1 MKAFRFITI
10 ATLAFLGSSCAKE
23 MVFEPVAEDP
33 NLIPLNIS
41 GSIDQVATR
50 ATAAG
55 FVNGDAVGL
64 FAVNYTENNTIAG
77 TLAAEGNQADNVKY
91 VFDETNYKWVPVKP
105 VYYKDINTHAD
116 LYLYYPYESTISDVN
131 AVNFEVKKDQSA
143 AATATE
149 LSGYEASD
157 WMWGKAEDITPSQSS
172 VQIPLK
178 HKLSAI
184 QLTLNEGTG
193 WDEGE
198 FAAQDKG
205 VIVTNTTRKATLD
218 YSTGE
223 VDPVGA
229 PQLDGIVMCP
239 QTDGTFRAVVIPQT
253 VDAGTSLFSITVN
266 GISYSFTQNNPVSY
280 QQGKQLNVSIN
291 IKKKTPAGDF
301 ELELAD
307 AQIVPWTEDL
317 NTHGGEARQ
326 YFVVNVETPGTL
338 GATIEAMQ
346 KNPAKIRNLKV
357 TGIVNADDFY
367 FMRDDMDILEAVNMK
382 ECQPM
387 IEYSIAAYTDSPNY
401 DYYIQS
407 YGEPTYI
414 DENGTYRR
422 WDLNRPII
430 PNDAFNSK
438 NTLSFFVFPE
448 EVTEIGDYAFYQ
460 TKLAGALI
468 IPDDVVRVGQQAF
481 SQTLISSVSFPLNL
495 KRIDYGAFA
504 ICTSLSGSLSLPET
518 LSYIGDSAF
527 QNCSFSGHLSL
538 PENLSYLGGCAFNQS
553 GSFSGDLVI
562 PAGVKVIYTSVF
574 SATTFTGQL
583 IFKGNLNFDEHAD
596 WAFAQCHFSGDLH
609 LPNGMST
616 IPNFAFYDN
625 NFTSITLPS
634 TLKEIKSEAF
644 QFNHWLERV
653 NFSEG
658 LFSIGERAF
667 NSCANLLSLKLPSTL
682 QTIQDRAFEGCFY
695 ISNISCDAVEPPT
708 VMQYAFD
715 GVAKDNFAVQVP
727 EQSIIRYQTEN
738 GWSDFRRIIAHCD
751 FSIGRTRLRLL
762 NKGESRTYTL
772 RCPSGN
778 DWSIES
784 KPDWVTI
791 TPSSGSGKT
800 DVTITVSDMARTSE
814 TFEVNN
820 GSFQYPNYAN
830 YAGRNGDIVFKI
842 DGMDYTCKLT
852 VEQFDYDFEDGQA
865 ITLQSATAGN
875 GIDIVFIGEGFDAKD
890 IADGKFTSSAAT
902 AFGHFFNVEP
912 YTTYKDYFNVYSV
925 ISKSDDSGI
934 EDVNTVID
942 NKLDSVD
949 ACFLWA
955 KKADSDMD
963 LSQSVVIMLQ
973 NNPNYYGWT
982 YMYGDGSALA
992 VVPISEQ
999 AYPRDFRGLIQHEA
1013 GGHAFGKLADE
1024 YIYHNA
1030 FISNCICPCCDHP
1043 TSEYDLTSQFGF
1055 FKSLGWYKNLSTY
1068 SDHNRVPWAHLVFNP
1083 DYSNRVDM
1091 FEGGYMHTRGIYR
1104 SEITSCMNNN
1114 IPYFSAISRQAI
1126 VERIK
1131 DYAGETFSLEDFY
1144 AHDSFAV
1151 GTRASDSTFDWTF
1164 GVDPNWSEGPEHGS
1178 IIYMGDHPNVK

>member
-1 MKAFRFITI
+1 MKYLRYF
-10 ATLAFLGSSCAKE
+10 TLAAMATVLASCAKE
-23 MVFEPVAEDP
+23 MVFEPIAEDP

-50 ATAAG
+50 ATAEG

-64 FAVNYTENNTIAG
+64 FAVNYSENNTIAG

-91 VFDETNYKWVPVKP
+91 VFDEPNYKWVPVKP
-105 VYYKDINTHAD
+105 VYYKDINTHVD
-116 LYLYYPYESTISDVN
+116 LYLYYPYQGEISDVS
-131 AVNFEVKKDQSA
+131 AANFEVKKDQST
-143 AATATE
+143 AATATA

-157 WMWGKAEDITPSQSS
+157 WMWGKATDITPSESR
-172 VQIPLK
+172 VQIPLS

-184 QLTLNEGTG
+184 QVTLNEGTG
-193 WDEGE
+193 WDQGE
-198 FAAQDKG
+198 FEAQAKS
-205 VIVTNTTRKATLD
+205 VIVTNTTRKATLN
-218 YSTGE
+218 YATGE
-223 VDPVGA
+223 VIPVGN

-253 VDAGTSLFSITVN
+253 MDAGTSLFSITVN

-291 IKKKTPAGDF
+291 INKKAPTGDY
-301 ELELAD
+301 ELVLAD
-307 AQIVPWTEDL
+307 AQIIDWTEDL

-338 GATIEAMQ
+338 GDVIAAMG
-346 KNPAKIRNLKV
+346 KNPEKIRNLKV
-357 TGIVNADDFY
+357 TGSVNEDDFT
-367 FMRDDMDILEAVNMK
+367 FMRNQMSILEAVNMK
-382 ECQPM
+382 EGVL
-387 IEYSIAAYTDSPNY
+387 ENGSIPDFAFSGK
-401 DYYIQS
+401 QS
-407 YGEPTYI
+407 LAHFSFPEIVTYI
-414 DENGTYRR
+414 GAYAFYKTK
-422 WDLNRPII
+422 LSGSLII
-430 PNDAFNSK
+430 PND
-438 NTLSFFVFPE
+438 VQ
-448 EVTEIGDYAFYQ
+448 VIGSYAFASS
-460 TKLAGALI
+460 L
-468 IPDDVVRVGQQAF
+468 V
-481 SQTLISSVSFPLNL
+481 SSVSFSMVLNQIGD
-495 KRIDYGAFA
+495 RAFDD
-504 ICTSLSGSLSLPET
+504 CTSLSGALNLPES
-518 LSYIGDSAF
+518 LSYIGEAAF
-527 QNCSFSGHLSL
+527 LGCNFTGHLSL
-538 PENLSYLGGCAFNQS
+538 PESLTFVGGSAFSCSGNYSGGLTIPSGVKTLYGGTFS
-553 GSFSGDLVI
+553 GSS
-562 PAGVKVIYTSVF
+562 
-574 SATTFTGQL
+574 FTGQL
-583 IFKGNLNFDEHAD
+583 VFQGELDFSLYANSDFSG
-596 WAFAQCHFSGDLH
+596 CHFIGELKIPEGMNSIPSGTFQAND
-609 LPNGMST
+609 
-616 IPNFAFYDN
+616 
-625 NFTSITLPS
+625 FTSVSIPS
-634 TLKEIKSEAF
+634 TVKEIDGYAF
-644 QFNHWLERV
+644 SGNYWLERV
-653 NFSEG
+653 TFSEG
-658 LFSIGERAF
+658 LLSIGERAF
-667 NSCANLLSLKLPSTL
+667 SSCSNLLSLELPSTM
-682 QTIQDRAFEGCFY
+682 QTIHRDAFSGCYY
-695 ISNISCDAVEPPT
+695 ISDISCAAIEPPT
-708 VMQYAFD
+708 VMSGAFN
-715 GVAKDNFAVQVP
+715 GVAKDSFALQVP

-738 GWSDFRRIIAHCD
+738 GWSDFRRITAHYD
-751 FSIGRTRLRLL
+751 FSIGRTKLRLL

-791 TPSSGSGKT
+791 TPSSGTGKT
-800 DVTITVSDMARTSE
+800 DVTITVSDMPRTSE

-842 DGMDYTCKLT
+842 DGKDYTCKLN
-852 VEQFDYDFEDGQA
+852 VEQYDSDYEDGQA
-865 ITLQSATAGN
+865 IMLQSATAGN

-890 IADGKFTSSAAT
+890 IAEGKFTSSAAT
-902 AFGHFFNVEP
+902 AYGHFFNVEP

-942 NKLDSVD
+942 NKFDSVD

-963 LSQSVVIMLQ
+963 LSRTVVIMLQ

-992 VVPISEQ
+992 VVPVSEQ

-1043 TSEYDLTSQFGF
+1043 TSEYDLHSQFGY

-1083 DYSNRVDM
+1083 NYSNRVDM
-1091 FEGGYMHTRGIYR
+1091 FEGGYMHTRGIFR

-1131 DYAGETFSLEDFY
+1131 DYAGETFTLEDFY

-1151 GTRASDSTFDWTF
+1151 GTRASDMDIDWTF
-1164 GVDPNWSEGPEHGS
+1164 GVDPNWSDGPEHGS
-1178 IIYMGDHPNVK
+1178 IIYMGEHPNVK